1 MKNERIA
8 AAWDSVLPDRAADDR
23 MRRNILAYAQKE
35 RRIPMTNV
43 KKYFALA
50 ACMVCVIA
58 AAAIFGVRSGW
69 FDRRYTVTLES
80 GETIVYQSVSKPYRA
95 DSMLYDGELKD
106 RALTADELKMLFPAL
121 TDDAGTGS
129 SFAYFDAK
137 TGAFVY
143 AEGKLGDVHFHLAA
157 AGVPLTDTV
166 ISGTESTAKIGG
178 TDVKTGY
185 TVTKRNSKGNRTAIF
200 CAEYALNGTSVDLE
214 LAGDSSESAQLSE
227 RLTRILCD
235 MIAQSAPDAANVQ
248 YLS

>member
-1 MKNERIA
+1 MKHA
-8 AAWDSVLPDRAADDR
+8 
-23 MRRNILAYAQKE
+23 
-35 RRIPMTNV
+35 
-43 KKYFALA
+43 KKYLALA

-58 AAAIFGVRSGW
+58 AAVFGVRSGW

-80 GETIVYQSVSKPYRA
+80 GEAIAYKSVRKPYRA

-106 RALTADELKMLFPAL
+106 RALTADELKTLFPAL
-121 TDDAGTGS
+121 TDEAGTGS

-157 AGVPLTDTV
+157 AGVPVTDTV
-166 ISGTESTAKIGG
+166 IAGAESMAKIGG

-185 TVTKRNSKGNRTAIF
+185 SVTKRNSKGNRTAIF
-200 CAEYALNGTSVDLE
+200 CAEYALNGSAVYLE
-214 LAGDSSESAQLSE
+214 LAGDSSECAQLSE
-227 RLTRILCD
+227 RLTGILCD
-235 MIAQSAPDAANVQ
+235 MIGQNAPDAANVQ